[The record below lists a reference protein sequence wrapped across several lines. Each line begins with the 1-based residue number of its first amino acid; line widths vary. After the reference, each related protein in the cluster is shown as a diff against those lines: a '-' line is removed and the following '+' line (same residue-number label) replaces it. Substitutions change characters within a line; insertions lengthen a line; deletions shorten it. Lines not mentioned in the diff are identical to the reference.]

1 MQVVLERNLKYNRF
15 KINNREV
22 LNNDVD
28 SPQKT
33 LSQANT
39 NGLYETENWL
49 STESALLPRQ
59 ISWLDLYFSPT
70 EFKFK
75 KKKKRECESDRERS
89 ILDVLSERGSVLERV
104 SYTCGVQTGFTLTS
118 DFAVH

>member
-1 MQVVLERNLKYNRF
+1 MDYIFSVFFFSQYTYQHLQVVLERNLKYNRF

-59 ISWLDLYFSPT
+59 ISWLDLYFSPP

-75 KKKKRECESDRERS
+75 KKKRENVRATEK
-89 ILDVLSERGSVLERV
+89 GV
-104 SYTCGVQTGFTLTS
+104 S
-118 DFAVH
+118 